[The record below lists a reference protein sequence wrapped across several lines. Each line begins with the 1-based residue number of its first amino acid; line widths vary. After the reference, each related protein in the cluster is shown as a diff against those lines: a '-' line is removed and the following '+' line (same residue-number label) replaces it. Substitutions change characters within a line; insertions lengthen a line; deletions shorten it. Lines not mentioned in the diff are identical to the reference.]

1 MAQRKSNKELLAKKV
16 FGAESDSAASIKK
29 EKLDKY
35 KDIAAKMFN
44 TPVLRPKEMAF
55 PAIAEFASQILV
67 GVTTYRTLYFVNV
80 LKIDMLYVTAILTLI
95 GIWDVLNDP
104 LMGIAY
110 DRTRT
115 RWGKARPYMLFAPL
129 PYFLSTAVLYS
140 GALFFNNSATD
151 DPKKIIFVFIA
162 LFIQETF
169 STIYSLPKGN
179 MATLMTPNP
188 KDRITLGLVT
198 QYIGSYGARL
208 VYLIFMPLQDLNR
221 WGVTNVSM
229 AAIFSVLGCACA
241 CLGAAGNIAM
251 AIGCRERI
259 LLQPKPAPVT
269 KTMFYILKNK
279 YALRNFI
286 AEFTTGWWSNGG
298 YSWDIVAQLE
308 IFGGAFKSAL
318 FYTPRDIVDPLSVVL
333 VPKFQKLFKHNN
345 KNAYIC
351 LRAWDFSCG
360 LMAFLIGQFFI
371 DKSWIVGTIYGFF
384 YLINGLNNAPS
395 KVFEAE
401 IGREINDYTE
411 YMTGERP
418 DGTIGLLTNLI
429 KKVTS
434 PLNALMTIAV
444 FKWSG
449 YDATIAMAPW
459 SQGSKPI
466 YKKVLFLYLV
476 FGSLPEFI
484 KIIPYFFYDIQGKK
498 REEMYIALNER
509 RAYIAKEKANEM
521 SNEMAAMVE
530 MLKGED
536 NTGRK

>member
-1 MAQRKSNKELLAKKV
+1 MKWRNTMAQQKSKREAFAQKV
-16 FGAESDSAASIKK
+16 FGAESDSAAKLEK
-29 EKLDKY
+29 DKLDRY

-67 GVTTYRTLYFVNV
+67 GVTYYRTLYFVNV
-80 LKIDMLYVTAILTLI
+80 LKIDMIYVTAILTLI

-110 DRTRT
+110 DKTRT
-115 RWGKARPYMLFAPL
+115 RWGKARPYMLFAPI
-129 PYFLSTAVLYS
+129 PYFFSTAVLYS
-140 GALFFNNSATD
+140 GALFLNSDATD
-151 DPKKIIFVFIA
+151 DPKKIIFVFLA

-169 STIYSLPKGN
+169 STIYTLPKNN

-188 KDRITLGLVT
+188 TLGLVT
-198 QYIGSYGARL
+198 QYVGSYGAQL

-229 AAIFSVLGCACA
+229 AAIFSILGCACA

-286 AEFTTGWWSNGG
+286 TDFTTSWWSSGG
-298 YSWDIVAQLE
+298 YSWDIVSQLE

-318 FYTPRDIVDPLSVVL
+318 FYTPHNIIDPLSVAL
-333 VPKFQKLFKHNN
+333 VPRFQMFKHNN
-345 KNAYIC
+345 KNAFIF
-351 LRAWDFSCG
+351 LRFLDFSCG
-360 LMAFLIGQFFI
+360 LMSFLIGQIFI
-371 DKSWIVGTIYGFF
+371 DKSWIVGGIFGLF
-384 YLINGLNNAPS
+384 YAINALNNGPA

-418 DGTIGLLTNLI
+418 DGTINLLTNLI

-449 YDATIAMAPW
+449 YDPTIAMSPW
-459 SQGSKPI
+459 SQGSRII
-466 YKKVLFLYLV
+466 YKKVLFLYMV
-476 FGSLPEFI
+476 FGGLPEFI

-498 REEMYIALNER
+498 REDMYIALNER
-509 RAYIAKEKANEM
+509 RAYIAKEKADEM
-521 SNEMAAMVE
+521 SEEMSAMVE
-530 MLKGED
+530 MMENNGNKV
-536 NTGRK
+536 